1 MAIWNLLDKKKQNKQ
16 TKPKEVFQEK
26 ELVTFKDLLAPDV
39 IDEKEEYMQL
49 GGNFSLTIGIKDY
62 PKRVFGNWM
71 SQLRRF
77 KGNLSISLHVERKS
91 SEDMV
96 KNLNIA
102 IPELGS
108 RTVNADEVKKR
119 ESEAEKKNAE
129 RLLDKLIDS
138 DRDEI
143 FAAYMYLHIQAQSW
157 KQLEKLK
164 SQVMRVVRRAKLKGT
179 VMRHRSHEAFRSTL
193 PIKQN
198 EVPEVTRRDMDA
210 EALSSFFPFDDS
222 EIFMQSDTAI
232 IKGINIT
239 TGSLV
244 LVDHFKLLNHNE
256 FIAGFSGTGKTTT
269 LISDI
274 LRHWSLG
281 IINYIIDPEGE
292 FTPIVRALGGT
303 VIKLSNMSKT
313 VINPLEILNAEIT
326 DNEGFEDEGEVETFM
341 ASLLAQKIQRLKL
354 LFRTI
359 KKGLS
364 QVEEALIEKVLL
376 KTYGNC
382 PSQITHETDFRNL
395 TSTDFPIFTDMMTEI
410 DKLPPEEAKILRDFK
425 LIFETYVT
433 GSNSNLF
440 NGHTNVDLAND
451 LISFDL
457 KHLEDGSDL
466 KKTAMYNV
474 ITFLWDEITRD
485 KKRLKRLTIDE
496 CHVVAD
502 PDEPL
507 LMKFVYQIYK
517 RIRKYKGGATVA
529 TQQIEDYLSANDGR
543 RNYGAAII
551 ENSYTKFILGLEE
564 RGLQDLVTKGGIQL
578 SSKELDILRRKN
590 RAKGIYCIGTK
601 RVHMEVVQT
610 QEEMRLFDAARYE
623 KVYEKSAK
631 VVPNY
636 DIQELKR
643 GVG

>member
-1 MAIWNLLDKKKQNKQ
+1 MLRLLGKR
-16 TKPKEVFQEK
+16 KEKVTQEIFEEK
-26 ELVTFKDLLAPDV
+26 ELITFKDLLAPDV
-39 IDEKEEYMQL
+39 IEEKEEYVQL
-49 GGNFSLTIGIKDY
+49 GGNYTKTIGIYDY
-62 PKRVFGNWM
+62 PKHVFGNWL

-77 KGNLSISLHVERKS
+77 KGNLSISVHIERKP
-91 SEDMV
+91 SEDML
-96 KNLNIA
+96 KHLNSA

-108 RTVNADEVKKR
+108 REVNADQRTKR
-119 ESEAEKKNAE
+119 ESKLEKKNAE
-129 RLLDKLIDS
+129 LLLDKLIES
-138 DRDEI
+138 DRDEV
-143 FAAYMYLHIQAQSW
+143 FAVHMYLHIQAQSM
-157 KQLEKLK
+157 KQLDKLNE
-164 SQVMRVVRRAKLKGT
+164 QVMRVVRRAKLKGT
-179 VMRHRSHEAFRSTL
+179 EIRHRSLEAFHSTL
-193 PIKQN
+193 PIRQN
-198 EVPEVTRRDMDA
+198 QVPEVTRRDMDA
-210 EALSSFFPFDDS
+210 EALSSLFPFDDS
-222 EIFMQSDTAI
+222 EIFMQSETAI

-244 LVDHFKLLNHNE
+244 IVDHFKLLNHNE

-269 LISDI
+269 LVSDI
-274 LRHWSLG
+274 LRHWIMG

-292 FTPIVRALGGT
+292 LTPIVKKLGGT

-326 DNEGFEDEGEVETFM
+326 DTEGFDDEGEVETFM

-354 LFRTI
+354 LFRTV

-364 QVEEALIEKVLL
+364 QVEEALIEKILL
-376 KTYGNC
+376 KTYENC
-382 PSQITHETDFRNL
+382 SANITHETDFRNL
-395 TSTDFPIFTDMMTEI
+395 KSTDFPTFTDMMKEI
-410 DKLPPEEAKILRDFK
+410 EGLPSEEAHILRDFK

-440 NGHTNVDLAND
+440 NGHTNVDLTND

-466 KKTAMYNV
+466 KRTAMYNV

-485 KKRLKRLTIDE
+485 KTRLKRLTIDE

-507 LMKFVYQIYK
+507 LMKFIYQIYK

-529 TQQIEDYLSANDGR
+529 TQQIEDYLSASDGK

-578 SSKELDILRRKN
+578 SAKELDILRRKI
-590 RAKGIYCIGTK
+590 RCKGIYCIGTK

-610 QEEMRLFDAARYE
+610 QEEVRLFDASRYE
-623 KVYEKSAK
+623 KTFGRNAK
-631 VVPNY
+631 EIPVY

-643 GVG
+643 GVS